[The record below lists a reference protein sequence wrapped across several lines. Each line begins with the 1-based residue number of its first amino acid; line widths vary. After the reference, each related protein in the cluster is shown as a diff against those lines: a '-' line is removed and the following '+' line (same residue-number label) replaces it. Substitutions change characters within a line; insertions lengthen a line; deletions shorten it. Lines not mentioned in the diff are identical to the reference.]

1 MKIRLSARDVA
12 LTERLRSHVR
22 RRLALALG
30 RFGERIDKV
39 SVRFTRTDVG
49 RETSQKHCRIQLD
62 LGPRP
67 VSVEDADADPFAAA
81 DGATD
86 RLSRSVARA
95 LDRERDES
103 LRASPPLPVLAGSKP

>member
-1 MKIRLSARDVA
+1 MQIRLTARNVA
-12 LTERLRSHVR
+12 LTERLRIHVR

-39 SVRFTRTDVG
+39 SVRFTGVEGERG
-49 RETSQKHCRIQLD
+49 ASQKHCRIEVGLR
-62 LGPRP
+62 PRP
-67 VSVEDADADPFAAA
+67 LAAEDADADPFTAA

-95 LDRERDES
+95 LERERDES
-103 LRASPPLPVLAGSKP
+103 QRPSTAPGGSKL